1 MFYHVR
7 GTLVH
12 KEPSLAV
19 VECGGVGYAL
29 TVSQTTFDGLS
40 DTLSKEVR
48 LFTHLAVRE
57 DGVELFGFLRKEELL
72 AFRLLTTV
80 SGVGPK
86 AAMAILS
93 LFTPERLAVAIAG
106 EDARAIA
113 KANGVG
119 PKTAARIVLELKD
132 KMAAEAPVLS
142 DDSTTVPSAS
152 DGKREAA
159 SGILREATDALSVLG
174 YHRTEIA
181 EALRAIDTKN
191 MSLEDI
197 ITAAL
202 RRFMK

>member
-7 GTLVH
+7 GILVS

-40 DTLSKEVR
+40 DALSKEVR
-48 LFTHLAVRE
+48 LYTHLAVRE
-57 DGVELFGFLRKEELL
+57 DGVELFGFLRKEELD
-72 AFRLLTTV
+72 AFRLLITV

-93 LFTPERLAVAIAG
+93 LFTPERLAIAVAN

-142 DDSTTVPSAS
+142 G
-152 DGKREAA
+152 DGATLALADTPKEAA
-159 SGILREATDALSVLG
+159 SGILREASDALSVLG

-181 EALRAIDTKN
+181 EALRTIDTKN

-202 RRFMK
+202 RRFVK

>member
-7 GTLVH
+7 GILVS

-40 DTLSKEVR
+40 DALSKEVR
-48 LFTHLAVRE
+48 LYTHLAVRE
-57 DGVELFGFLRKEELL
+57 DGVELFGFLRKEELD
-72 AFRLLTTV
+72 AFRLLITV

-93 LFTPERLAVAIAG
+93 LFTPERLAVAVAA

-142 DDSTTVPSAS
+142 GDGAS
-152 DGKREAA
+152 LTATDAKATGD
-159 SGILREATDALSVLG
+159 SGILREAESALLVLG
-174 YHRTEIA
+174 YHRSEIA
-181 EALRAIDTKN
+181 EALRAIDTKS